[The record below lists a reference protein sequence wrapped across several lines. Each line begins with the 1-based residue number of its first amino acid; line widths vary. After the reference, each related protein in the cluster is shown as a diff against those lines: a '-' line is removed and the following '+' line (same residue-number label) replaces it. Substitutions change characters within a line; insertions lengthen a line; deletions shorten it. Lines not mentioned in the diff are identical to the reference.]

1 MILDSLLSYVD
12 EQGVGISSLRNR
24 LSSVDRDRTTLA
36 STRRSLSSN
45 GSRTYE
51 TGSSKSKAYSSF
63 GSCRRERDR
72 VRDYEIQKE
81 RRSSIVD
88 NGYDEPLTDNALRRS
103 RSMVSGRPVV
113 TDTWT
118 KGINGSTST
127 NGVVSRSGTANAS
140 FEKEF
145 PSLGENGRHD
155 PARVSSPNIS
165 TALQSI
171 PLGVESWNSV
181 LVEAPPAVVSNG
193 LNSGNGSVAGNGVS
207 GSYPAVLS
215 PAPVAAVLGT
225 GLNMAETI
233 AQAPSRARTPPLVWY
248 CVVFFIY

>member
-1 MILDSLLSYVD
+1 
-12 EQGVGISSLRNR
+12 VGISTLRNR
-24 LSSVDRDRTTLA
+24 LSSVDRDRKTLA

-51 TGSSKSKAYSSF
+51 TGSGKSKAYSSF

-81 RRSSIVD
+81 RRSSLLD
-88 NGYDEPLTDNALRRS
+88 SGFDERLTDNSLRRS
-103 RSMVSGRPVV
+103 QSMVSGRPVV
-113 TDTWT
+113 TDMWT
-118 KGINGSTST
+118 KGINGSTGT

-155 PARVSSPNIS
+155 PGRVSSPSIS

-171 PLGVESWNSV
+171 PLGGVESWNSV
-181 LVEAPPAVVSNG
+181 LVEAPPAVVLNG
-193 LNSGNGSVAGNGVS
+193 LNSGNESVAGNGVN
-207 GSYPAVLS
+207 GSSHAVLS
-215 PAPVAAVLGT
+215 PAPVTAVLGT
-225 GLNMAETI
+225 GLNMAETV
-233 AQAPSRARTPPLVWY
+233 AQAPSRARTPPQVWY
-248 CVVFFIY
+248 FITVLHLLVSLYL